1 MKRTPS
7 QQASIEIYCKL
18 LAEALNDAGFEIK
31 KVMEV
36 KQIDIPWTQQT
47 CKELLWKPLQKTY
60 LDKPSTTA
68 LTTGEV
74 SQVYE
79 VLNRHIATNFGVSV
93 PFPCED
99 SLMNEQTKTGE

>member
-7 QQASIEIYCKL
+7 QQASIEIYCRE
-18 LAEALNDAGFEIK
+18 LAIALNDAGFEIK

-47 CKELLWKPLQKTY
+47 CKELLWKPLQKAY

-79 VLNRHIATNFGVSV
+79 VLNRHIAQNFGVSV
-93 PFPCED
+93 PFPCDE
-99 SLMNEQTKTGE
+99 SLMNEQEGK